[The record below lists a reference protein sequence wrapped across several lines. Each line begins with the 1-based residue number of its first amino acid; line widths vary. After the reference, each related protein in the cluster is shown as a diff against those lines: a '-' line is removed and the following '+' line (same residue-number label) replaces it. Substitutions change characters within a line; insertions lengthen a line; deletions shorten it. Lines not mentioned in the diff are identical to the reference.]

1 MKKII
6 LFLFTLYCV
15 VGVNAQTDTAAKDSV
30 YINPEQP
37 PQYPGGPIMMEQ
49 FITTNMVYPNQAVK
63 EKIEGIVKVSFFVET
78 NGLLTDIEIKSRETG
93 AGLEQEAMRIVKLMP
108 RFKPGTYN
116 GKPVRMRMS
125 IPIKF
130 KLK

>member
-1 MKKII
+1 M
-6 LFLFTLYCV
+6 V
-15 VGVNAQTDTAAKDSV
+15 ANAQTDTAYMQDSAFA
-30 YINPEQP
+30 NPEQK

-49 FITTNMVYPNQAVK
+49 FITTNMIYPNQAVK

-108 RFKPGTYN
+108 RFIPGTFN
-116 GKPVRMRMS
+116 GKPMRMRMS